1 MTSSPITRDRVLG
14 TQKEL
19 PAFPKVVLQ
28 ILDTLNDPD
37 ACLTVLT
44 EHIEHDPVVAASV
57 LSLANR
63 AGTHSHSGAPISDVF
78 TAVSLVGLARV
89 RDVALQV
96 SLSGFL
102 GNIAQGGAE
111 EHIWEHSLACAACG
125 VELAQ
130 WVSIEVSADA
140 ALIAGLMHDVG
151 QLWLQRFEPHR
162 MQQALLAAKQGD
174 VHIEA
179 AERSLLGV
187 DHGAIGGWLAQS
199 WGLPDNIGRAIV
211 HHHAPDAASEEPLV
225 ALVHIANVLS
235 NALDLAHDPESR
247 VAWMSRDSCAALGL
261 TWGPETQSLF
271 GRIEARSRH
280 AFALLDAF

>member
-1 MTSSPITRDRVLG
+1 MTSSAITRDRVLAS
-14 TQKEL
+14 QKEL

-63 AGTHSHSGAPISDVF
+63 AGTHSHSGAPIGDVF
-78 TAVSLVGLARV
+78 TAVSLVGLSRV
-89 RDVALQV
+89 REVALQV

-102 GNIAQGGAE
+102 GSMAPVDAE
-111 EHIWEHSLACAACG
+111 EHIWAHSLASAACA

-130 WVSIEVSADA
+130 WASIEVSVDA

-151 QLWLQRFEPHR
+151 QLWLQRFEPQL
-162 MQQALLAAKQGD
+162 MQQALLIAKQGD
-174 VHIEA
+174 VRIED

-199 WGLPDNIGRAIV
+199 WGLPANIRQAIV

-235 NALDLAHDPESR
+235 NALDLAHDPDSR
-247 VAWMSRDSCAALGL
+247 VPWMSRDSCAALGL

-280 AFALLDAF
+280 AFALLDPS